1 MKLPCERFVE
11 KLPVLRALITN
22 EIVTTFGLTQEQAAR
37 KLGITQPAIS
47 QYLKGS
53 RGRSNLAN
61 KKLKL
66 EARKIAKSIIE
77 GKSKF
82 PKTVCSI
89 CGCPH
94 EKNLS

>member
-11 KLPVLRALITN
+11 QLPVLRALVTN
-22 EIVTTFGLTQEQAAR
+22 EIVSTFGLTQEQAAK
-37 KLGITQPAIS
+37 KLGITQPAVS

-53 RGRSNLAN
+53 RGRKNLAD
-61 KKLKL
+61 KKLKS
-66 EARKIAKSIIE
+66 EARKIAKRIIE
-77 GKSKF
+77 GKIEF

-89 CGCPH
+89 CRCPH